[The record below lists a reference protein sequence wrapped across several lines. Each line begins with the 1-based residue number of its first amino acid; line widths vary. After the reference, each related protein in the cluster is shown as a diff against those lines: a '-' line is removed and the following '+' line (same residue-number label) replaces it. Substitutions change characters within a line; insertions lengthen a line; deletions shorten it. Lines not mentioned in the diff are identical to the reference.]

1 MTFDEGS
8 AAALAAAKALRQEK
22 EEEGIVNPDE
32 AHMRAGETIRKVG
45 RGRRSLFE
53 GKPLPKSGV
62 QHISWVARHSTWRV
76 HWKLHGKSL
85 TFGSYTPLD
94 ASAAEVERT
103 RLLAVARLREVRLAH
118 GLPAP

>member
-32 AHMRAGETIRKVG
+32 AHMRAAETTRKVG
-45 RGRRSLFE
+45 RGRKSLFE

-62 QHISWVARHSTWRV
+62 QNISWHARHCTWRV
-76 HWKLHGKSL
+76 HRKFHVTGARNC
-85 TFGSYTPLD
+85 YTPLD